1 MELHVMDIQRFCI
14 HDGPGIRTTVFL
26 QGCPLRCPWCAN
38 PESQA
43 IGRKLMHDG
52 KKCVG
57 CGACAAVCGANAV
70 RMEGGG
76 PRFDRGACLACGNCA
91 SACPAG
97 AITYS
102 GRTLTARQVLETV
115 LRDRDYYDNSGGGV
129 TLSGGEPFAQFEDML
144 ELLRLA
150 KGSGLHTAVETCGQV
165 PPDRFAQALDWIDL
179 VMMDVKHTDAERLK
193 AVTGADLAVILRN
206 AAQVEPEKLRL
217 RMPVIPGFNEDCIG
231 AFFGIAQR
239 LGVRNVHLLPYHT
252 LGVNK
257 YAALGRAYA
266 LDGVGMLRKEAL
278 APYAAQGE
286 ALGLNV
292 TIGG

>member
-1 MELHVMDIQRFCI
+1 
-14 HDGPGIRTTVFL
+14 
-26 QGCPLRCPWCAN
+26 
-38 PESQA
+38 
-43 IGRKLMHDG
+43 
-52 KKCVG
+52 
-57 CGACAAVCGANAV
+57 
-70 RMEGGG
+70 
-76 PRFDRGACLACGNCA
+76 
-91 SACPAG
+91 
-97 AITYS
+97 
-102 GRTLTARQVLETV
+102 
-115 LRDRDYYDNSGGGV
+115 
-129 TLSGGEPFAQFEDML
+129 ML

-150 KGSGLHTAVETCGQV
+150 KGGGLHTAMETCGQV

-193 AVTGADLAVILRN
+193 AVTGADLAMILRN

-278 APYAAQGE
+278 APCAAQGE